1 MLCAQNAAPR
11 QQWTPPMT
19 ITPQVAPMANQAFET
34 SQFIFFL
41 KHPNSPGL
49 GKGETQHMPHYK
61 GRANIQIV
69 RYLYKYFELISVF
82 RTSNVGIRHS
92 SEFRIPNSCSFVRK
106 YMADRAC
113 SQIKSLYFCKRNFSD
128 ILQYCFF
135 IISSQV
141 FMIIS
146 LSYFYNC
153 TKNSKSVS
161 CLDFF
166 YQEAKR

>member
-1 MLCAQNAAPR
+1 M
-11 QQWTPPMT
+11 
-19 ITPQVAPMANQAFET
+19 
-34 SQFIFFL
+34 
-41 KHPNSPGL
+41 GL
-49 GKGETQHMPHYK
+49 TYPISFTHSINKIKG
-61 GRANIQIV
+61 GADIQIV
-69 RYLYKYFELISVF
+69 RYLCKYFELISVF
-82 RTSNVGIRHS
+82 RTSNVGICHS

-113 SQIKSLYFCKRNFSD
+113 SQIKSLYFCKRNFFD

-135 IISSQV
+135 IISSQF
-141 FMIIS
+141 FMIFS

-161 CLDFF
+161 CSDFF